1 MQLQLDNF
9 EREVMEY
16 IKPAHGTT
24 TLGFVFKHG
33 IIMAVDSRASMGT
46 YICELAARVLLRHS
60 ARHFAW
66 TMLPPPPAFDLK
78 VEPQIMFCTVSY
90 C

>member
-1 MQLQLDNF
+1 MQTQLDNF

-46 YICELAARVLLRHS
+46 YICESAAIVILQHPHS
-60 ARHFAW
+60 
-66 TMLPPPPAFDLK
+66 PSDLQNAGF
-78 VEPQIMFCTVSY
+78 PCISF
-90 C
+90 

>member
-46 YICELAARVLLRHS
+46 YICGSHAFPVALATS
-60 ARHFAW
+60 S
-66 TMLPPPPAFDLK
+66 
-78 VEPQIMFCTVSY
+78 I
-90 C
+90 

>member
-1 MQLQLDNF
+1 MYLAQIDSF

-46 YICELAARVLLRHS
+46 YICELLSTFWLDVSMS
-60 ARHFAW
+60 AEPGC
-66 TMLPPPPAFDLK
+66 TPSILPC
-78 VEPQIMFCTVSY
+78 MMS
-90 C
+90 